1 MSIEDRLYNCFKAV
15 FDRENGTLRIP
26 MDEST
31 MIYEL
36 AGCSCCDEFFDEM
49 YQRWL
54 NEGNVDKARNKD

>member
-15 FDRENGTLRIP
+15 FDRKNGTLRIP

-36 AGCSCCDEFFDEM
+36 AGYSCSDEFFDEM

-54 NEGNVDKARNKD
+54 NEGNVNKARNKD